1 MSERKQQPYAV
12 FKNLSDVSWVG
23 RYKHI
28 YIYSSQYTL
37 SIYIFIR
44 KSYIYINYIIFCGA
58 QFRSA
63 CVFLMPGSP
72 SYSQLEVG
80 DLILIQPGVVTFLE
94 GTTIPWRIFFV
105 KTDV

>member
-37 SIYIFIR
+37 SIYI
-44 KSYIYINYIIFCGA
+44 YLYVNHIYISIISFSVV
-58 QFRSA
+58 RSFGQHV
-63 CVFLMPGSP
+63 CF
-72 SYSQLEVG
+72 
-80 DLILIQPGVVTFLE
+80 
-94 GTTIPWRIFFV
+94 
-105 KTDV
+105 